1 MEDEP
6 PPPITPNGSSLP
18 IEAPG
23 GGIVGGTAGA
33 DDPPN
38 APKSSLPPIPGGM
51 VGAAE
56 ELVVVGPKPKPSA
69 PGGFLGDVR
78 GDTFLA
84 GAAASAKPISS
95 RAFSAEPTFVDAVGA
110 GADSSPSCSSE
121 GGRPSASR
129 RPSSR
134 GDEANAH
141 ASRVVGRTD
150 IASSRKE
157 GFARS
162 SLRVA
167 ATTGG
172 VIVPDAFPLSSFGS
186 GIERRRKAAASVRNV
201 AAPDSNADEG
211 RSEAS
216 LLT

>member
-18 IEAPG
+18 MEAPG
-23 GGIVGGTAGA
+23 GGIVGGAAGA

-38 APKSSLPPIPGGM
+38 APKSSLPPIPGGIG
-51 VGAAE
+51 VAE
-56 ELVVVGPKPKPSA
+56 EEEVVGPKPKPSA

-84 GAAASAKPISS
+84 GAGSEKPISS
-95 RAFSAEPTFVDAVGA
+95 RAFSAELTFVDAVGA
-110 GADSSPSCSSE
+110 GADSSPSCSSD
-121 GGRPSASR
+121 GGKPSASR

-134 GDEANAH
+134 GDEAKAH
-141 ASRVVGRTD
+141 ASRVVGRMD

-172 VIVPDAFPLSSFGS
+172 VIVPEAFPCSSLGS